1 MIEIIPSF
9 SLINGQLARFKQ
21 GDFSKEKIYDENPL
35 DLARRLEDHG
45 IRIIHIVDLD
55 GARRGAPVNYHIM
68 EMIAGYTNLRI
79 NFSGGIHTDGD
90 VNKAFEYGATSITA
104 ASVAV
109 QRPEWFG
116 SWIVSYGRN
125 RVVLG
130 ADAIE
135 HKIAIRGWAKET
147 GVDIFEHVENFY
159 MKSLKYVKTTDISK
173 DGELK
178 GPSFELYTQMIEKFP
193 GLCILASGGVRNT
206 DDIHRLH
213 EAGVYGVIFGSAM
226 YENKLRIKELEY
238 FTSRYTTKEP

>member
-1 MIEIIPSF
+1 MIEIIPSI
-9 SLINGQLARFKQ
+9 SLINGQLARVKP

-35 DLARRLEDHG
+35 DLAKRLEDHG

-55 GARRGAPVNYHIM
+55 GARRGEPVNYHIL
-68 EMIAGYTNLRI
+68 EMLAGYTNLRI
-79 NFSGGIHTDGD
+79 NFSGGINTDGD

-109 QRPEWFG
+109 QRAQWFG

-130 ADAIE
+130 ADAID
-135 HKIAIRGWAKET
+135 HKIAIRGWNKET
-147 GVDIFEHVENFY
+147 DIDIFDHVEEFY

-178 GPSFELYTQMIEKFP
+178 GPSFALYQQMIEKFP
-193 GLCILASGGVRNT
+193 GLCILASGGVRGV
-206 DDIHRLH
+206 DDIHQLNDI
-213 EAGVYGVIFGSAM
+213 GVYGAIFGSAL
-226 YENKLRIKELEY
+226 YENKLQIKELEY
-238 FTSRYTTKEP
+238 FTSRYTSKEP